1 MAYRKLLR
9 RLLML
14 QIKKENFSFSVYLNL
29 EKDSIWKPKTM
40 FQVPSIKY
48 VRVCGQFFDPLPP
61 PPVLYAFFHINVQIL
76 TPPLTP
82 K

>member
-40 FQVPSIKY
+40 FQVPSIKF

-61 PPVLYAFFHINVQIL
+61 
-76 TPPLTP
+76 TPRFVRVFPYKCSNFDTTTHP
-82 K
+82 